1 MTVAVEAGRCPM
13 HAAPGTDLFASGTF
27 ATTDMHAVW
36 RTLRRE
42 APVSWHPVDDDGFWS
57 VTRYDDVQYVLRD
70 HLAFTSEK
78 GSLLTLLGKGDPA
91 GGRQMAVT
99 DPPRHKRLREPLQRA
114 LSVREVERDLPH
126 IRSLVRELLAPMED
140 GGVFDFAAAMA
151 ALPMAVIGSWMGIPR
166 SDWPELTRL
175 TGASIAP
182 DDPAFV
188 GPGGP
193 ERTLVRAHRELFAYF
208 QDVVAERQ
216 AAPGDDLLGVLL
228 GMRIDGARLTAGEI
242 VSNCYSLLLGAN
254 VTTAQP
260 PSAALLELAGT
271 DALADWAAH
280 PDLLVSG
287 VEEAL
292 RWSSPAQH
300 FMRYA
305 TRDVAIGDV
314 TVRAGDAVVAWL
326 GSANRDEDVFER
338 PDTFDIR
345 RRPNKHVAFGVGPHY
360 CVGHTVARIALRVL
374 FQELLT
380 GFTDIEI
387 AGEPVRLRSNFI
399 AGYTSLPVTARGV
412 RP

>member
-1 MTVAVEAGRCPM
+1 MTVTAQTSRCPM
-13 HAAPGTDLFASGTF
+13 HAASAADLFDSGTF

-36 RTLRRE
+36 RAMRRD
-42 APVSWHPVDDDGFWS
+42 APVSWQSVGDNGFWS
-57 VTRYDDVQYVLRD
+57 VTRYDDVQHVLRD
-70 HLAFTSEK
+70 HTTFTSEQ
-78 GSLLTLLGKGDPA
+78 GSLLNLLGKGDPA

-99 DPPRHKRLREPLQRA
+99 DPPRHARLREPLQRA
-114 LSVREVERDLPH
+114 LSVKAVERDLPR
-126 IRSLVRELLAPMED
+126 IRSLVRELLAPMKD

-151 ALPMAVIGSWMGIPR
+151 AMPMAIIGSWMRLPR
-166 SDWPELTRL
+166 ADWPALTRL

-182 DDPAFV
+182 EDPAFA

-193 ERTLVRAHRELFAYF
+193 DRSLVRAHRELFAYF
-208 QDVVAERQ
+208 QDVAEERRTS
-216 AAPGDDLLGVLL
+216 PGDDLLGVLL
-228 GMRIDGARLTAGEI
+228 AMSIDGERLAPSEI

-271 DALADWAAH
+271 DMLADWAAH

-305 TRDVAIGDV
+305 RRDVRLRDV

-326 GSANRDEDVFER
+326 GSANRDEDVFPQ

-345 RRPNKHVAFGVGPHY
+345 RRPNKHIAFGVGPHY
-360 CVGHTVARIALRVL
+360 CVGHTVARVALRVL
-374 FQELLT
+374 FDELLT
-380 GFTDIEI
+380 GFTDIEV

>member
-1 MTVAVEAGRCPM
+1 MTVAVPPGRCPL
-13 HAAPGTDLFASGTF
+13 HAAPEIDLFASSTF

-36 RTLRRE
+36 RTLRRD
-42 APVSWHPVDDDGFWS
+42 APVSWHPVGDDGFWS
-57 VTRYDDVQYVLRD
+57 VTRYDDVHHVLRD
-70 HLAFTSEK
+70 HGTFTSEQ
-78 GSLLTLLGKGDPA
+78 GSLLNLLGKGDPA

-99 DPPRHKRLREPLQRA
+99 DPPRHATLREPLQRA
-114 LSVREVERDLPH
+114 LSVKEVERDLPR
-126 IRSLVRELLAPMED
+126 IRSLIRELLAPMKD

-151 ALPMAVIGSWMGIPR
+151 AMPMAVIGSWMRLPR
-166 SDWPELTRL
+166 SDWPDLTRL

-182 DDPAFV
+182 DDPAFA

-193 ERTLVRAHRELFAYF
+193 DRTLVRAHRELFAYF
-208 QDVVAERQ
+208 QDVVAERR
-216 AAPGDDLLGVLL
+216 AAPGDDLIGVLVD
-228 GMRIDGARLTAGEI
+228 MRVDGERLSSSEI

-305 TRDVAIGDV
+305 RRDVRLGDV
-314 TVRAGDAVVAWL
+314 TVHAGDAVVAWL
-326 GSANRDEDVFER
+326 ASANRDEAVFSQ

-345 RRPNKHVAFGVGPHY
+345 RRPNKHIAFGIGPHY
-360 CVGHTVARIALRVL
+360 CVGHTVARVALRVL
-374 FQELLT
+374 FDELLT
-380 GFTDIEI
+380 GCTDIEVV
-387 AGEPVRLRSNFI
+387 GEPVRLSSNFI

>member
-13 HAAPGTDLFASGTF
+13 HAAPGIDLFASDTF
-27 ATTDMHAVW
+27 ATTDVHAVW

-42 APVSWHPVDDDGFWS
+42 APISWHPVGDDGFWS
-57 VTRYDDVQYVLRD
+57 VTRYDDVRHVLRD
-70 HLAFTSEK
+70 HVTFTSEK

-99 DPPRHKRLREPLQRA
+99 DPPRHARLREPLQRA
-114 LSVREVERDLPH
+114 LSVREVERDLPR
-126 IRSLVRELLAPMED
+126 IRSLILELLAPMKD
-140 GGVFDFAAAMA
+140 GGVFDFAAATA
-151 ALPMAVIGSWMGIPR
+151 AMPMAVIGSWMRLPR
-166 SDWPELTRL
+166 ADWPELTRL

-228 GMRIDGARLTAGEI
+228 GMQVDGARLTPGEI

-305 TRDVAIGDV
+305 TRDVRIRDI
-314 TVRAGDAVVAWL
+314 TVHAGDAVVAWL
-326 GSANRDEDVFER
+326 GSANRDEAVFAR
-338 PDTFDIR
+338 PDTFDVR
-345 RRPNKHVAFGVGPHY
+345 RRPNRHVAFGVGPHY
-360 CVGHTVARIALRVL
+360 CVGHSVARVALRVM

-380 GFTDIEI
+380 GFTDIRVV
-387 AGEPVRLRSNFI
+387 GDPVRLRSNFI